1 MQPRTSWRIKTKKKG
16 RYERGHNHRLLSYL
30 RGSNVCNDRYWD
42 DFRSAKSPIL
52 MLCFLNRKRKG
63 NNQSRMK
70 NEYVRGKKFSETSIG
85 LIIYDHLF
93 TKPIK
98 PALTTYIHGRGVIPS
113 LKTTIQ
119 RKILQGVNPCFPA
132 WKNKISSSIPIQ
144 LYQPT
149 ATSFNHLHA
158 TSRGHTKLRKDKN
171 GWSQERSIR
180 VVGLCLGYRG

>member
-1 MQPRTSWRIKTKKKG
+1 MQPKTSWRIKSKKKG

-42 DFRSAKSPIL
+42 DFPSVKSPIL
-52 MLCFLNRKRKG
+52 TLCFLNRKRKG
-63 NNQSRMK
+63 KNQSRMK
-70 NEYVRGKKFSETSIG
+70 NEYVRGKRFRERSIG
-85 LIIYDHLF
+85 SIYHHPF
-93 TKPIK
+93 TKPLQ
-98 PALTTYIHGRGVIPS
+98 PALTTYTHYREAIPS
-113 LKTTIQ
+113 LKTPYS
-119 RKILQGVNPCFPA
+119 RRILERVNPCFPT
-132 WKNKISSSIPIQ
+132 WKRLTSSTIPLQ
-144 LYQPT
+144 FCEPT